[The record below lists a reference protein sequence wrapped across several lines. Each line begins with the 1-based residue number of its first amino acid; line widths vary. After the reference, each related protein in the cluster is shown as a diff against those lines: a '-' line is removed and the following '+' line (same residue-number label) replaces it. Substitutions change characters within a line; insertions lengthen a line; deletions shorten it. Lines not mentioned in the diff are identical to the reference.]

1 MPSVIKTGGIFITSK
16 KSSPRIPV
24 EVDGIQVNFCKNPT
38 CANYGVPAQIKK
50 KRRGRSAPST
60 SRDSYRVIAS
70 RKDAPVLLCKLCNE
84 YPQIKSNQGIKEEFD
99 RIGSYL
105 VIEEICWPNSSCT
118 NNSISLKAS
127 TSYQSFGKTKSGS
140 PRYRCKACGKTFSV
154 NKKST
159 IRQRKPHKNRE
170 IFSLLMNKMPFRRIC
185 EVADIS
191 EGSLYPKI
199 DFIHNHCL
207 GFVADRE
214 RKLLE
219 GMSIPRL
226 YISVDRQEY
235 VVNWTQRKD
244 KRNTVLSA
252 VGSADNET
260 GYVFGMTLNY
270 DPSLDPDIVEKSA
283 IAAGDYTAKFPFR
296 QFARLW
302 LKGDY
307 SIAVKNSKR

>member
-1 MPSVIKTGGIFITSK
+1 
-16 KSSPRIPV
+16 
-24 EVDGIQVNFCKNPT
+24 
-38 CANYGVPAQIKK
+38 
-50 KRRGRSAPST
+50 
-60 SRDSYRVIAS
+60 
-70 RKDAPVLLCKLCNE
+70 
-84 YPQIKSNQGIKEEFD
+84 
-99 RIGSYL
+99 
-105 VIEEICWPNSSCT
+105 
-118 NNSISLKAS
+118 
-127 TSYQSFGKTKSGS
+127 
-140 PRYRCKACGKTFSV
+140 
-154 NKKST
+154 
-159 IRQRKPHKNRE
+159 
-170 IFSLLMNKMPFRRIC
+170 MNKMPFRRIC

-199 DFIHNHCL
+199 DFIHNQCL

-219 GMSIPRL
+219 GISIPRL

-270 DPSLDPDIVEKSA
+270 DPSLDPAIVEKSA

-307 SIAVKNSKR
+307 SIAVKNSKMKHFTSISMPVSKTNTGMQRVE